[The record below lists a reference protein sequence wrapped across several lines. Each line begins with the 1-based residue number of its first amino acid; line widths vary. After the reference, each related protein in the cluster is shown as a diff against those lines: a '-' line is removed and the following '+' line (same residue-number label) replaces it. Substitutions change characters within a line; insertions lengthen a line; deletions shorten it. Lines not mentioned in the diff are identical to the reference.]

1 MKEVIRMKNQDT
13 RSALVS
19 AARVLFAE
27 HGYDGTAVRAITAM
41 AKANLGAITYHFGSK
56 RALYEAVIES
66 VTATLRGRLAAAAA
80 KPGNPLD
87 RIELVVRTFFDF
99 LAENPDLPRFMMQQM
114 ISSQPLTKA
123 TLYTLE
129 ANIGTLASVIAE
141 GQKDRSVRPGDPRLM
156 ALSIG
161 AQPIF
166 LTMARRALQN
176 GVAIDQ
182 DDLEIRVRL
191 VDSVVQFVRSGL
203 ASPREKAE

>member
-1 MKEVIRMKNQDT
+1 LNEV
-13 RSALVS
+13 L
-19 AARVLFAE
+19 
-27 HGYDGTAVRAITAM
+27 
-41 AKANLGAITYHFGSK
+41 SK

-80 KPGNPLD
+80 GPGNPLD
-87 RIELVVRTFFDF
+87 RVELIVRTFFDF
-99 LAENPDLPRFMMQQM
+99 LPDNPDLPRFMMQQM
-114 ISSQPLTKA
+114 ISSQPITKA
-123 TLYTLE
+123 ALDTLE

-141 GQKDRSVRPGDPRLM
+141 GQKDGSVRPGDPRLM